1 MEAQIKINTD
11 EIIRKFGEIEYSKL
25 NDVFRSA
32 IQESIQILKDAT
44 ESNLRATGVN
54 VNSPIRKGEDTFNP
68 LIKGVTAEVSLDGTK
83 GRVRV
88 APASKNG
95 YGGGSFRDDNFALK
109 WYEQGTKERFKKGK
123 GYTSKRN
130 SNTKQGGTRKHRNK
144 GASTGMLPKSGIG
157 YGFFEK
163 AYNSTKEQVNKALEE
178 NINNAIQQIM
188 NS

>member
-11 EIIRKFGEIEYSKL
+11 EIIKKFGEIEYSKL
-25 NDVFRSA
+25 NDVFRNA
-32 IQESIQILKDAT
+32 IQQSLTILKDAT
-44 ESNLRATGVN
+44 ESNLIATGVN
-54 VNSPIRKGEDTFNP
+54 VDSPIRKGEYKFNP

-88 APASKNG
+88 APASRNG
-95 YGGGSFRDDNFALK
+95 YGGSFRDDNFA
-109 WYEQGTKERFKKGK
+109 YEQGTKERFKKGK
-123 GYTSKRN
+123 GYTSKKN

-178 NINNAIQQIM
+178 SINNAIRQIM

>member
-11 EIIRKFGEIEYSKL
+11 AIINKFAQIEYSKL

-44 ESNLRATGVN
+44 ESNLRAIGVN
-54 VNSPIRKGEDTFNP
+54 VNSPIRKGEDTYNP
-68 LIKGVTAEVSLDGTK
+68 LIKGVIAEVSLDGTK

-88 APASKNG
+88 APASRNG
-95 YGGGSFRDDNFALK
+95 YGVGFQDDNFALK
-109 WYEQGTKERFKKGK
+109 WYEQGTQERFKKGK
-123 GYTSKRN
+123 GYYSKKN

-144 GASTGMLPKSGIG
+144 GASTGMLPKSGVG
-157 YGFFEK
+157 YGFFAK

-178 NINNAIQQIM
+178 NINKAIQQIM

>member
-11 EIIRKFGEIEYSKL
+11 EVIRKFGEIEYSKL

-54 VNSPIRKGEDTFNP
+54 VNSPIRKGEDIYNP
-68 LIKGVTAEVSLDGTK
+68 LIKGVIAEVSLDGTK

-95 YGGGSFRDDNFALK
+95 YGSFQDDNFALK
-109 WYEQGTKERFKKGK
+109 WFEQGTQERFKKGK

-157 YGFFEK
+157 YGFFAK
-163 AYNSTKEQVNKALEE
+163 AYESTKEQVNKALEE
-178 NINNAIQQIM
+178 NINKAIQQIM

>member
-11 EIIRKFGEIEYSKL
+11 EIIKKFGQIEYSKL
-25 NDVFRSA
+25 NDVFRNA
-32 IQESIQILKDAT
+32 IQQSIQILKDAT
-44 ESNLRATGVN
+44 EANLRATGVN

-123 GYTSKRN
+123 GYTSKKN

-163 AYNSTKEQVNKALEE
+163 AYNATKEQVNKALEE